1 VSVFLGQAGLYR
13 DSEEILNAALAKE
26 EDEGRQADLLHA
38 LADVLW

>member
-1 VSVFLGQAGLYR
+1 MFLGQAGLYK
-13 DSEEILNAALAKE
+13 DSEVLLNAALAME